1 MTMSITH
8 TTKNDLPKKT
18 RKTVIGLLNED
29 LADAI
34 HLSLQAKQAHWNV
47 KGPAFF
53 PLHELFDK
61 LYDEAGDWADLL
73 AERAVQLGG
82 VAEGTLAQ
90 IAKQTKL
97 QAYPTDLAAGRDHLA
112 ALIDSLSAFAR
123 SVRRA
128 AGDAGAA
135 GDADTEDLFTEISRG
150 ADKMLWFL
158 EAHLQADN

>member
-18 RKTVIGLLNED
+18 RKAVIGLLNEN

-47 KGPAFF
+47 RGPAFF

-82 VAEGTLAQ
+82 IAEGTLAQ

-97 QAYPTDLAAGRDHLA
+97 QAYPTELAAGRP
-112 ALIDSLSAFAR
+112 S
-123 SVRRA
+123 RRA
-128 AGDAGAA
+128 DRFPGYVCALRAPGG
-135 GDADTEDLFTEISRG
+135 R
-150 ADKMLWFL
+150 
-158 EAHLQADN
+158 

>member
-1 MTMSITH
+1 MSIAH
-8 TTKNDLPKKT
+8 STKNDLSKKT
-18 RKTVIGLLNED
+18 RKTVIGLLNEN

-47 KGPAFF
+47 KGPAFL

-82 VAEGTLAQ
+82 VAAGTLAEV
-90 IAKQTKL
+90 AKQTKL
-97 QAYPTDLAAGRDHLA
+97 QAYPTELAAGRDHLA
-112 ALIDSLSAFAR
+112 ALIDSMATFGR
-123 SVRRA
+123 SVRQA
-128 AGDAGAA
+128 AGDSGEA
-135 GDADTEDLFTEISRG
+135 GDSDTEDLFTEVSRG

-158 EAHLQADN
+158 EAHVQADS